1 MIEDKN
7 SQELS
12 KGKLYFNKDKLS
24 HGLRVRRP
32 RKLMFRAVTLKSL
45 QDPMAREVT
54 TGVYFFFILI

>member
-45 QDPMAREVT
+45 QDLS
-54 TGVYFFFILI
+54 LIHI